1 MKSNEVQIT
10 FSNQTFK
17 LTLNEGKSIDL
28 RLKNDNGNI
37 YMGKANATEGSTNN
51 RKFNGYSSVGLEPNS
66 KEKIEKVEDVEE
78 YQNESSTSS
87 IHELLNKNVERKESS
102 DVKEEP
108 TSKQSNEKKAD
119 DNSSTNHDTNIVP
132 DENTLSQEI
141 ENDDND
147 LDDKFEEDNNTD
159 REEYTNTNKENS
171 TNQEEKSG
179 SSQEKKSS
187 LVNRY
192 FPLDEDEDEE

>member
-37 YMGKANATEGSTNN
+37 YMGKANANEDNINN

-66 KEKIEKVEDVEE
+66 EKKNEKVEDVEE

-87 IHELLNKNVERKESS
+87 IHELLNKNVEREESS

-108 TSKQSNEKKAD
+108 TSKQETNEKKAD
-119 DNSSTNHDTNIVP
+119 DKSNTNHDKNIVP
-132 DENTLSQEI
+132 DENTSSQEV
-141 ENDDND
+141 ENDDNE
-147 LDDKFEEDNNTD
+147 LDDKLEEDNNTN

-171 TNQEEKSG
+171 TEREEKSE

-192 FPLDEDEDEE
+192 FPLEEDEE

>member
-37 YMGKANATEGSTNN
+37 YMGKANATEDNTNN

-66 KEKIEKVEDVEE
+66 RENNEKVEDVEE

-108 TSKQSNEKKAD
+108 TSKQTNEKKAD
-119 DNSSTNHDTNIVP
+119 DNSINNHDTNIVS
-132 DENTLSQEI
+132 DENTLSQEV

-147 LDDKFEEDNNTD
+147 LDDKLEVDNNID
-159 REEYTNTNKENS
+159 SEQYTNTNKENN
-171 TNQEEKSG
+171 TNQEEKTE

-192 FPLDEDEDEE
+192 FPLDEDEE

>member
-37 YMGKANATEGSTNN
+37 YMGKANATDDNTNN

-66 KEKIEKVEDVEE
+66 RENNEKVEDVEE

-108 TSKQSNEKKAD
+108 TSKQETNEKKAD
-119 DNSSTNHDTNIVP
+119 DNSNTNYDTNIVP
-132 DENTLSQEI
+132 DENALSQEV
-141 ENDDND
+141 ENEDNE
-147 LDDKFEEDNNTD
+147 LDDKLEEDNNTNG
-159 REEYTNTNKENS
+159 EEYINTNEENS
-171 TNQEEKSG
+171 TNQEEKSE

-192 FPLDEDEDEE
+192 FPLDEDEE